1 MAGLTSFRAD
11 VRLSGKKTDRKVDP
25 KFRRKAELGIGIDRT
40 PFKFKDWKI
49 A

>member
-1 MAGLTSFRAD
+1 MEGFRAD
-11 VRLSGKKTDRKVDP
+11 VRLDGKKTDRKVAP
-25 KFRRKAELGIGIDRT
+25 HFKRRAELGIGIDRT